1 MNIALVGS
9 VWSVLFTRGDSAR
22 AVFIAWE
29 GLRIA
34 YIAILIFFS
43 LALAAALGVEIDTLF
58 WQRVIPG
65 AVFANVCFCVGPCA
79 EGYLALM
86 GADRRLARGFFFL
99 AGLSLTSLLA
109 TVVVVTP
116 EALGWD

>member
-1 MNIALVGS
+1 MDIAAVGS
-9 VWSVLFTRGDSAR
+9 ALFTRDDSAR
-22 AVFIAWE
+22 AVFLAWE
-29 GLRIA
+29 GLRIVFNA
-34 YIAILIFFS
+34 VLIFFT
-43 LALAAALGVEIDTLF
+43 LALAMALGVAIDTLF

-65 AVFANVCFCVGPCA
+65 ALAANVCFCVGPCA

-109 TVVVVTP
+109 LIVVITP
-116 EALGWD
+116 AALGWD

>member
-1 MNIALVGS
+1 MKLAAVG
-9 VWSVLFTRGDSAR
+9 SVLFTREDSAR
-22 AVFIAWE
+22 AVFLAWE
-29 GLRIA
+29 GLRYVYCA
-34 YIAILIFFS
+34 VLAVLTLTLATSLGIAI
-43 LALAAALGVEIDTLF
+43 DTAF
-58 WQRVIPG
+58 WQRVIP
-65 AVFANVCFCVGPCA
+65 AAIFANVCFCVGPCA

-109 TVVVVTP
+109 IVVVITP

>member
-1 MNIALVGS
+1 MNIAAV
-9 VWSVLFTRGDSAR
+9 VASVLFTREDSAR
-22 AVFIAWE
+22 AVFVAWE
-29 GLRIA
+29 GLRIVYNA
-34 YIAILIFFS
+34 LLIFFT
-43 LALAAALGVEIDTLF
+43 LALATALGVAIDAPF

-65 AVFANVCFCVGPCA
+65 GIVANVCFCAGPCA

-99 AGLSLTSLLA
+99 AGFSLTSLVAL
-109 TVVVVTP
+109 VVVVTP